1 MIMKTIYISG
11 KYRSD
16 TEWGLE
22 ENIRHAEA
30 AAIKLWQQGFAVFC
44 PHKNTAHF
52 GGACPDKA
60 LLDGDLEMLKRFD
73 AIFMLNNWK
82 DSVGACQE
90 LKVAKEHNL
99 EIIYEDDYKKTDDQR
114 T

>member
-1 MIMKTIYISG
+1 MMMKIVYIAG

-22 ENIRHAEA
+22 ENIRHAEVA
-30 AAIKLWQQGFAVFC
+30 AVKLWQQGFAVFC
-44 PHKNTAHF
+44 PHKNTAHM
-52 GGACPDKA
+52 GGVVSDTTF
-60 LLDGDLEMLKRFD
+60 LEGDLEILKRCD
-73 AIFMLNNWK
+73 VIFMLNNWK
-82 DSVGACQE
+82 NSVGACQE